1 MAGGSTWAS
10 TSSRVTTLQIDY
22 RRPRLYPK
30 QKAAI
35 FHTKRYGVIEASTKS
50 GKTAGCIAWFVEK
63 GLAGRDGQNFWWI
76 APVFPQA
83 KIAFRR
89 IKRALRPQTAFEPNE
104 GELTITLL
112 NGAILW
118 FKSADKPD
126 SLYGEDV
133 YAAVIDEAT
142 RCKEEAWH
150 AIRSTLTATRGPV
163 RIIGNVKGR
172 KNWAYRLARKAESG
186 ERDMH
191 YAKLTAYDAV
201 QAGVLAKYEV
211 EDARQKLPEAV
222 FRELYLAEP
231 SDDAGNPFGL
241 KAIHACIAPMSTK
254 PPAVWGWDIAGHGAD
269 WTVGIGLD
277 RTGTTCGFHRFQGP
291 FELSLTKIRG
301 AVNGT
306 RAIVDETGMGSP
318 VVEALQK
325 HGSNFLGFTF
335 TQQSKQYLMETL
347 ALAIQQQTVHYPE
360 GEITSEL
367 ESFEYEYTRTG
378 VRYTAPEG
386 LYDDCVCALALAVHG
401 RQQHQMPEVE
411 ASMLSLTGPS
421 YWRG

>member
-1 MAGGSTWAS
+1 MM
-10 TSSRVTTLQIDY
+10 TTLQVSY

-35 FHTKRYGVIEASTKS
+35 FHSARYGIIEASTKS
-50 GKTAGCIAWFVEK
+50 GKTAGCLAWFVEQALQ
-63 GLAGRDGQNFWWI
+63 GQEGQNFWWT

-89 IKRALRPQTAFEPNE
+89 IKRALVPRDSFTPNE

-112 NGAILW
+112 NGAVMW

-142 RCKEEAWH
+142 RCKEDAWH

-172 KNWAYRLARKAESG
+172 KNWAYRLARKAEAG
-186 ERDMH
+186 EADMH
-191 YAKLTAYDAV
+191 YAKLTAYDAI
-201 QAGVLAKYEV
+201 QAGVLAQAEV
-211 EDARQKLPEAV
+211 QDAKQKLPDAV

-241 KAIHACIAPMSTK
+241 AAIRACIHPKGLSSL
-254 PPAVWGWDIAGHGAD
+254 PPVVWGWDIARSGD
-269 WTVGIGLD
+269 YTVGIALD
-277 RTGTTCGFHRFQGP
+277 KHGKVCRFERFQGP
-291 FELSLTKIRG
+291 LELARTKIHG

-306 RAIVDETGMGSP
+306 RALIDETGMGSA

-325 HGSNFLGFTF
+325 GGSNFIGFTF
-335 TQQSKQYLMETL
+335 TMQSKQYLMETL
-347 ALAIQQQTVHYPE
+347 ALAIQQRTVAYPE
-360 GEITSEL
+360 GEIVSEL
-367 ESFEYEYTRTG
+367 ESFEYEYTKTG
-378 VRYTAPEG
+378 VRYRAPEG

-401 RQQHQMPEVE
+401 RSQHVLPDMAGV
-411 ASMLSLTGPS
+411 SFSLPQAS
-421 YWRG
+421 YWRR

>member
-1 MAGGSTWAS
+1 M
-10 TSSRVTTLQIDY
+10 VTTLQIDY
-22 RRPRLYPK
+22 RRPLLYPK

-35 FHTKRYGVIEASTKS
+35 FHPQRYGVIEASTKS
-50 GKTAGCIAWFVEK
+50 GKTAGCIAWFVEQ

-89 IKRALRPQTAFEPNE
+89 IKRALRPRETFEPNE

-112 NGAILW
+112 NGAVLW

-172 KNWAYRLARKAESG
+172 KNWAYRLARKAEAG
-186 ERDMH
+186 EADMH
-191 YAKLTAYDAV
+191 YAKLTAHDAV
-201 QAGVLAKYEV
+201 EAGVLAKEEV

-241 KAIHACIAPMSTK
+241 AALRACIAPLSTQ
-254 PPAVWGWDIAGHGAD
+254 PPVVWGWDIARSGD
-269 WTVGIGLD
+269 YTVGIALD
-277 RTGTTCGFHRFQGP
+277 RQGFVCRFLRFQGP
-291 FELSLTKIRG
+291 LELARTKIQG

-306 RAIVDETGMGSP
+306 RAIIDETGMGSA

-325 HGSNFLGFTF
+325 HGSHFIGFTF
-335 TQQSKQYLMETL
+335 TQPSKQYLMETL
-347 ALAIQQQTVHYPE
+347 ALAIQQQAIHYPE
-360 GEITSEL
+360 GEIVSEL

-378 VRYTAPEG
+378 VRYRAPEG

-401 RQQHQMPEVE
+401 RQQHAMAPID
-411 ASMLSLTGPS
+411 ASMLSLTGTS